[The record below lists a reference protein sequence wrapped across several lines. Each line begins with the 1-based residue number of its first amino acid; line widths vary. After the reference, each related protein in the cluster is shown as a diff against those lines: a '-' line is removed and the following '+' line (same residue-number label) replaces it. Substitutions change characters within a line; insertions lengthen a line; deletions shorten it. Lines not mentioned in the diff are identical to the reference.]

1 VTTTRNG
8 LPPGPRWPDLA
19 QAIALMRFRPTTM
32 TRLQKRYGDVFTV
45 RMPYGKHGSM
55 VTMVVLSDAALIRE
69 VFAGPAD
76 IFHAG
81 EGNVALLEVMG
92 EHSLLLL
99 DEGDHTRA
107 KKLIMPA
114 FTGQALAG
122 YREMVAGLARAEVA
136 TWPVGKRIETL
147 DRMHAITLE
156 VILRVVFGV
165 TDETRLA
172 RLRPLVR
179 RVANVDLPAML
190 SWRFP
195 RLRTVPPWSSYANAQ
210 AELDE
215 LLYAE
220 IAERRA
226 GVVDDGRTDLLARL
240 MAPTADGDS
249 LSDAELRDQLV
260 TFLLAGHET
269 TATALT
275 WTLHELAHDAGLM
288 ARAQRAADAADADG
302 DAFLDALVKETMR
315 LRPVVYDAARIL
327 TRPVEIGGYTVP
339 AGVMVSPALGLMG
352 VHPEHHADPER
363 MDPDRFLTGN
373 PAAGTWIPFGGG
385 VRRCIGAGFSLMES
399 VEILRTILQERSLQ
413 AVDRTPDRLRP
424 HGIINRP
431 HRGARVTAAPRQ
443 DRPVVYSE

>member
-1 VTTTRNG
+1 
-8 LPPGPRWPDLA
+8 
-19 QAIALMRFRPTTM
+19 MRFRPTVM
-32 TRLQKRYGDVFTV
+32 ERFQRQYGDLFTV

-55 VTMVVLSDAALIRE
+55 VTMVVLADAALIRE

-76 IFHAG
+76 LFHAG
-81 EGNVALLEVMG
+81 EGNISLLEVMG

-114 FTGQALAG
+114 FTGQALGG
-122 YREMVAGLARAEVA
+122 YRAMVADLARAEVVS
-136 TWPVGKRIETL
+136 WPSGKRIDTL

-165 TDETRLA
+165 ADERRLA
-172 RLRPLVR
+172 ALRPLVR

-190 SWRFP
+190 AWRYP
-195 RLRTVPPWSSYANAQ
+195 SLRAVPPWSSYAKAQ
-210 AELDE
+210 AALDE

-226 GVVDDGRTDLLARL
+226 AGHDETRTDLLTRL
-240 MAPTADGDS
+240 MAPTPDGDA

-288 ARAQRAADAADADG
+288 ARAQRAADARDADG
-302 DAFLDALVKETMR
+302 DAFFDALVKETMR

-327 TRPVEIGGYTVP
+327 TRPVQIGDYTIP

-352 VHPEHHADPER
+352 IHPEHHTDPEK
-363 MDPDRFLTGN
+363 MDPDRFLGAN
-373 PAAGTWIPFGGG
+373 PAPGTWIPFGGG
-385 VRRCIGAGFSLMES
+385 ARRCIGAGFSLMES
-399 VEILRTILQERSLQ
+399 VAILRTILQEQTLR

-431 HRGARVTAAPRQ
+431 HRGARLTAVPRADRVAVPRLRGHDLRRRSRSAAPR
-443 DRPVVYSE
+443 